1 MGFQRFKLTDGMLAL
16 PSLVAVLSVVMSTAT
31 LSATAAD
38 VTGESYIPTPYVP
51 STTIAVDEML
61 RVADVRPDDLVVD
74 LGSGDG
80 RIVIAAA
87 RDYGAR
93 GLGIEIDPALVKEST
108 ENARRAGV
116 ADRIVFR
123 QADVLK
129 ADFGAAT
136 VVTMYLLP
144 QLVEQVKP
152 RLLALK
158 PGTRI
163 VAHDFGFKDWMP
175 DRTVNISKN
184 YYLYIVPA
192 RVGGKWRLEMQLPA
206 GARNYDFELE
216 QTYQRVRG
224 GARVPGGYLP
234 AFEARLSG
242 DRIAFVMVENDT
254 SHHFEG
260 RVTGAEMQGMVS
272 SGAGRERAASRWR
285 ATRVVAVPDEG

>member
-1 MGFQRFKLTDGMLAL
+1 MLLA
-16 PSLVAVLSVVMSTAT
+16 VAVL
-31 LSATAAD
+31 LAALPAAAAE

-61 RVADVRPDDLVVD
+61 RVADVRPEDLVVD

-93 GLGIEIDPALVKEST
+93 GLGIEIDPALVRESA

-116 ADRIVFR
+116 ADRVVFR
-123 QADVLK
+123 EGDVLK

-163 VAHDFGFKDWMP
+163 VAHDFPLPDWP
-175 DRTVNISKN
+175 PEQVVE
-184 YYLYIVPA
+184 VP
-192 RVGGKWRLEMQLPA
+192 L
-206 GARNYDFELE
+206 D
-216 QTYQRVRG
+216 RVRHVY
-224 GARVPGGYLP
+224 RWTVPP
-234 AFEARLSG
+234 R
-242 DRIAFVMVENDT
+242 
-254 SHHFEG
+254 
-260 RVTGAEMQGMVS
+260 
-272 SGAGRERAASRWR
+272 
-285 ATRVVAVPDEG
+285 

>member
-1 MGFQRFKLTDGMLAL
+1 VSARLLAL
-16 PSLVAVLSVVMSTAT
+16 AVILAALPAS
-31 LSATAAD
+31 AAD
-38 VTGESYIPTPYVP
+38 ATRESYIPTPYVP

-61 RVADVRPDDLVVD
+61 RVADVRPEDLVVD

-80 RIVIAAA
+80 RVVIAAA

-93 GLGIEIDPALVKEST
+93 GLGIEIDPALVRESA

-116 ADRIVFR
+116 ADRVVFR
-123 QADVLK
+123 EGDVLK
-129 ADFGAAT
+129 AEFPAAT

-163 VAHDFGFKDWMP
+163 VAHDFGFKDWAP

-184 YYLYIVPA
+184 YYLYVVPA
-192 RVGGKWRLEMQLPA
+192 RAAGKWRLEAQLPG
-206 GARNYDFELE
+206 GARNYDFEVE
-216 QTYQRVRG
+216 QTYQRIRG

-234 AFEARLSG
+234 AFEARLTG
-242 DRIAFVMVENDT
+242 DRIGFVLVENDT
-254 SHHFEG
+254 SHYFEG
-260 RVTGAEMQGMVS
+260 RVNGAEMEGVVR
-272 SGAGRERAASRWR
+272 SGAGRERVTNRWR
-285 ATRVVAVPDEG
+285 ATRVPGVPDEG

>member
-1 MGFQRFKLTDGMLAL
+1 VTRLVRILLLAALLAPTL
-16 PSLVAVLSVVMSTAT
+16 PAR
-31 LSATAAD
+31 AAD
-38 VTGESYIPTPYVP
+38 PYIPTPYVP

-93 GLGIEIDPALVKEST
+93 GLGIEIDPALVKESV

-116 ADRIVFR
+116 ADRVVFR
-123 QADVLK
+123 EGDVLK
-129 ADFGAAT
+129 ADFGPAT

-152 RLLALK
+152 RLLALE

-163 VAHDFGFKDWMP
+163 VAHDFGFQDWRP

-184 YYLYIVPA
+184 YYLYVVPA
-192 RVGGKWRLEMQLPA
+192 RVAGKWRLEAQFA
-206 GARNYDFELE
+206 GRAHSYEFELE
-216 QTYQRVRG
+216 QTYQRIRG
-224 GARVPGGYLP
+224 GARVAGGWLP
-234 AFEARLSG
+234 AFEAQLSG
-242 DRIAFVMVENDT
+242 DRIGFVLVDSDT

-260 RVTGAEMQGMVS
+260 RVNGAEITGVVR
-272 SGAGRERAASRWR
+272 SGAGRERVMNRWR
-285 ATRVVAVPDEG
+285 ATRVLAVPDEG

>member
-1 MGFQRFKLTDGMLAL
+1 LVRILLLAAL
-16 PSLVAVLSVVMSTAT
+16 LAPALAAR
-31 LSATAAD
+31 AAD
-38 VTGESYIPTPYVP
+38 PHIPTPYVP
-51 STTIAVDEML
+51 STAIAVDEML

-93 GLGIEIDPALVKEST
+93 GLGIEIDPALVKESV

-116 ADRIVFR
+116 ADRVVFR
-123 QADVLK
+123 EDDVLK
-129 ADFGAAT
+129 ADFGPAT

-152 RLLALK
+152 RLLALQ

-163 VAHDFGFKDWMP
+163 VAHDFGFQDWRP

-184 YYLYIVPA
+184 YYLYVVPA
-192 RVGGKWRLEMQLPA
+192 RVAGKWRLEAQLPG
-206 GARNYDFELE
+206 GAHSYEFELE
-216 QTYQRVRG
+216 QTYQRIRG
-224 GARVPGGYLP
+224 GARVPGGWLP
-234 AFEARLSG
+234 AFEAELSG
-242 DRIAFVMVENDT
+242 DRIGFVLVDSDT

-260 RVTGAEMQGMVS
+260 RVNGAEITGVVR
-272 SGAGRERAASRWR
+272 SGAGRERVANRWR
-285 ATRVVAVPDEG
+285 ATRVLAVQDEG

>member
-1 MGFQRFKLTDGMLAL
+1 VQPVTSLVRILLLAALLAPAL
-16 PSLVAVLSVVMSTAT
+16 PAR
-31 LSATAAD
+31 AAD
-38 VTGESYIPTPYVP
+38 PYIPTPYVP

-93 GLGIEIDPALVKEST
+93 GLGIEIDPALVKESV

-116 ADRIVFR
+116 ADRVVFR
-123 QADVLK
+123 EGDVLK
-129 ADFGAAT
+129 ADFGPAT

-163 VAHDFGFKDWMP
+163 VAHDFGFHDWRP

-184 YYLYIVPA
+184 YYLYVVPA
-192 RVGGKWRLEMQLPA
+192 RVAGKWRLEAQFA
-206 GARNYDFELE
+206 GGAHRYEFELE
-216 QTYQRVRG
+216 QTYQHIRG
-224 GARVPGGYLP
+224 GARVPGGWLP
-234 AFEARLSG
+234 AFEAQLSG
-242 DRIAFVMVENDT
+242 DRIGFVLVDSDT

-260 RVTGAEMQGMVS
+260 RVSGAEITGVVR
-272 SGAGRERAASRWR
+272 SGAGRERVMNRWR
-285 ATRVVAVPDEG
+285 ATRVLAVPDEG

>member
-1 MGFQRFKLTDGMLAL
+1 VIALRSISTLLLAAML
-16 PSLVAVLSVVMSTAT
+16 
-31 LSATAAD
+31 TAASP
-38 VTGESYIPTPYVP
+38 VGAAEAAKESYIPTPYVP

-61 RVADVRPDDLVVD
+61 RVADVRPEDLVVD

-93 GLGIEIDPALVKEST
+93 GLGIEIDPELVKESA

-116 ADRIVFR
+116 ADRVVFR
-123 QADVLK
+123 EGDVLK

-152 RLLALK
+152 RLLAMK

-163 VAHDFGFKDWMP
+163 VAHDFGFKDWVP

-184 YYLYIVPA
+184 YYLYVVPA
-192 RVGGKWRLEMQLPA
+192 RAAGKWRLEAQLPG
-206 GARNYDFELE
+206 GARDYDFELE
-216 QTYQRVRG
+216 QTYQRIRG

-234 AFEARLSG
+234 AFEARLTG
-242 DRIAFVMVENDT
+242 DRIGFVLVDNDT
-254 SHHFEG
+254 SHYFEG
-260 RVTGAEMQGMVS
+260 RINGAEITGTVR
-272 SGAGRERAASRWR
+272 SGTGRERVTGRWR
-285 ATRVVAVPDEG
+285 ATRVLSVPDEG

>member
-1 MGFQRFKLTDGMLAL
+1 MRALILAVAILLVAL
-16 PSLVAVLSVVMSTAT
+16 PAS
-31 LSATAAD
+31 AAD
-38 VTGESYIPTPYVP
+38 PAKESYIPTPYVP

-61 RVADVRPDDLVVD
+61 RVADVRPEDLVVD

-80 RIVIAAA
+80 RIAIAAA

-116 ADRIVFR
+116 ADRVVFR
-123 QADVLK
+123 EGDVLK
-129 ADFGAAT
+129 ADYGAAT

-163 VAHDFGFKDWMP
+163 VAHDFGFKDWTP

-184 YYLYIVPA
+184 YYLYVVPA
-192 RVGGKWRLEMQLPA
+192 PAAGKWRLQAQLPA
-206 GARNYDFELE
+206 GARDYDFELE
-216 QTYQRVRG
+216 QTYQRIRG

-242 DRIAFVMVENDT
+242 DRIGFVLVENDA
-254 SHHFEG
+254 SHYFEG
-260 RVTGAEMQGMVS
+260 RVNGAEMEGVVR
-272 SGAGRERAASRWR
+272 SGAGRERVTGRWR
-285 ATRVVAVPDEG
+285 ATRVLGVPDEG

>member
-1 MGFQRFKLTDGMLAL
+1 MYFFPLKGKVGMGSPAVFLLATMLAL
-16 PSLVAVLSVVMSTAT
+16 ALPAG
-31 LSATAAD
+31 AAEPAK
-38 VTGESYIPTPYVP
+38 ESYIPTPYVP

-61 RVADVRPDDLVVD
+61 RVADVRAEDLVVD

-93 GLGIEIDPALVKEST
+93 GLGIEIDPALVKESA

-116 ADRIVFR
+116 AERVAFR
-123 QADVLK
+123 EGDVLK
-129 ADFGAAT
+129 ADFSAAS

-163 VAHDFGFKDWMP
+163 VAHDFGFKDWLP

-184 YYLYIVPA
+184 YYLYVVPA
-192 RVGGKWRLEMQLPA
+192 RAAGKWRLEAQLPA
-206 GARNYDFELE
+206 GARDYDFELE
-216 QTYQRVRG
+216 QTYQRIRG

-242 DRIAFVMVENDT
+242 DRIAFVLVDNDT

-260 RVTGAEMQGMVS
+260 RINGAEITGTVL
-272 SGAGRERAASRWR
+272 SGAGRERVTGRWR
-285 ATRVVAVPDEG
+285 ATRVLAVSDEG

>member
-1 MGFQRFKLTDGMLAL
+1 MRALLLA
-16 PSLVAVLSVVMSTAT
+16 VAVL
-31 LSATAAD
+31 LAALPAAAAE

-51 STTIAVDEML
+51 STAIAVDEML
-61 RVADVRPDDLVVD
+61 RVADVRPEDLVVD

-93 GLGIEIDPALVKEST
+93 GLGIEIDPALVRESA

-116 ADRIVFR
+116 ADRVVFR
-123 QADVLK
+123 EGDVLK

-163 VAHDFGFKDWMP
+163 VAHDFGFKDWAP

-184 YYLYIVPA
+184 YYLYVVPA
-192 RVGGKWRLEMQLPA
+192 RAAGKWRLEAQLPG
-206 GARNYDFELE
+206 GARDYDFELE
-216 QTYQRVRG
+216 QTYQRIRG
-224 GARVPGGYLP
+224 GARVAGGYLP
-234 AFEARLSG
+234 AFEARLTG
-242 DRIAFVMVENDT
+242 DRIGFVLVENDT
-254 SHHFEG
+254 SHYFEG
-260 RVTGAEMQGMVS
+260 RINGAEITGTVH
-272 SGAGRERAASRWR
+272 SGAGRERITNRWR
-285 ATRVVAVPDEG
+285 ATRVLGVPDEG